1 MQSTTYTSNDVTA
14 ALAKVVPTA
23 PDRLLRLFSLA
34 CLRRVR
40 HLLSDTFCSALDVA
54 ELHVNGRVSDA
65 ELGAAVTA
73 VKRAS
78 GRRRSREW
86 AVYHAVRY
94 VKGSP
99 EAEAANIAAWAA
111 EIARDSIALPE
122 RSTLG
127 VHDSHIRGFF
137 LVGGEGQP
145 SMVASSNEPPPPNA
159 PADLVA
165 AYERAISELRIAEEA
180 DEARA
185 QRQADAQEAEFR
197 QA

>member
-1 MQSTTYTSNDVTA
+1 MQSTTYTSDNVAA

-40 HLLSDTFCSALDVA
+40 HLLSDTFCNALDVA

-78 GRRRSREW
+78 GRKRSREW

-99 EAEAANIAAWAA
+99 QAE
-111 EIARDSIALPE
+111 
-122 RSTLG
+122 
-127 VHDSHIRGFF
+127 
-137 LVGGEGQP
+137 
-145 SMVASSNEPPPPNA
+145 
-159 PADLVA
+159 
-165 AYERAISELRIAEEA
+165 
-180 DEARA
+180 
-185 QRQADAQEAEFR
+185 
-197 QA
+197 